1 MAVTEFGVT
10 SAQVIEHLPF
20 DSTQISPSSK
30 PLSTADIDNYFIPEA
45 SATITGILDKAG
57 ISPSSLDDDSRQQM
71 QSAIINYCVMR
82 SLMKIGQ
89 SGPLLDQAREQWDSA
104 LKWFG
109 DRPSI
114 IPARGVK
121 FASNINT
128 SENKTPAKFFGVN
141 FQF

>member
-1 MAVTEFGVT
+1 MAVLDYGVT
-10 SAQVIEHLPF
+10 SAQVVEHLPF
-20 DSTQISPSSK
+20 DSSQISPTSK

-45 SATITGILDKAG
+45 NATITGMLDKAG
-57 ISPSSLDDDSRQQM
+57 IDQTTLDDDSKQQM

-82 SLMKIGQ
+82 SLLKIGQ
-89 SGPLLDQAREQWDSA
+89 TGPLLDQAREQWDSA

-121 FASNINT
+121 ATSNIDT
-128 SENKTPAKFFGVN
+128 SLDKVPAKFSGIN

>member
-1 MAVTEFGVT
+1 MAVIDYGVT
-10 SAQVIEHLPF
+10 SAQVVEHLPF
-20 DSTQISPSSK
+20 DSSQISPTSK

-45 SATITGILDKAG
+45 NATITGMLDKAG
-57 ISPSSLDDDSRQQM
+57 IDQTALDDDSKQQM

-82 SLMKIGQ
+82 SLLKIGQ
-89 SGPLLDQAREQWDSA
+89 TGPLLDQAREQWDSA

-121 FASNINT
+121 ATSNIDT
-128 SENKTPAKFFGVN
+128 STNKIPAKFSGIN

>member
-1 MAVTEFGVT
+1 MPVLDYGVT
-10 SAQVIEHLPF
+10 SAQVVEHLPF
-20 DSTQISPSSK
+20 DSSQISPTSK

-45 SATITGILDKAG
+45 NATITGMLDNAG
-57 ISPSSLDDDSRQQM
+57 IAQTTLDDASKQQM
-71 QSAIINYCVMR
+71 QRAIINYCVMR
-82 SLMKIGQ
+82 SLLKIVQ
-89 SGPLLDQAREQWDSA
+89 TGPLLDQAREQWDSA

-121 FASNINT
+121 ATSNIDT
-128 SENKTPAKFFGVN
+128 SLDKVPAKFSGIN